1 MTPIYLD
8 FETRSGLELPD
19 VGADQYL
26 AHPWADI
33 WCLGYAVGDAPVQ
46 VVSHPYDVM
55 EVANEIALSGKRIV
69 AHNAVFEYLV
79 WNYILDPKY
88 FAGPLPPARF
98 ECTMAA
104 GYAMSL
110 PGSLDDLSAALGIE
124 AKKDMAGSRLA
135 KQMSKPRR
143 IDEAGHPIWWDE
155 PEKLQRLMT
164 YCAQDIE
171 VVREIH
177 RRLVPL
183 SDYER
188 RTWIMDFGINRR
200 GVYTDQPA
208 IQCASSIVA
217 QEQGAEMGKL
227 FQLTGGLVHGP
238 SEVKK
243 LTEWIQAQG
252 VEIPG
257 LAKQD
262 VIDTLSTDDLPAHVR
277 EALTIRQNYAKT
289 STAKLG
295 KMRHCAG
302 TDGRVRGILQYHA
315 SSTGRWGGRMIQPQ
329 NLPRPTIS
337 QEEIDDIIDRLQ
349 TATPEEAAAYIKVF
363 HGPPIARVADCLRGM
378 LRAAP
383 GKQLYVGDFANI
395 EGRVLA
401 WLAGEDWKVQA
412 FRDFDEGKGD
422 DLYLLAAARIFHK
435 PVTVFNKKSPERQ
448 IGKVAELACIAE
460 GSRVLTDKGLVAIE
474 KVTTDMK
481 VWDGVDFVPHEGVV
495 YRGIKEVQRYDGL
508 TATKDHLVW
517 TEGAPGP
524 VPFELAASRGSRLLR
539 SGSGGRSIRTSANH
553 SIGTSIYERVDARI
567 CRNRVRGLRRVPMD
581 ISRELDN
588 GEKQRVPGVL
598 PATGCSHLVDEA
610 RNCDETAVYQPQ
622 RQGVPELWRARDSI
636 QIRFRPRGG
645 AMDTESFR
653 ARSVQRNRP
662 HRQRRALR
670 TGKFDVLD
678 AGRAKQEHSAEH
690 GLCYR
695 CGMGAEEPVCR
706 AYDESFTT
714 SRALSA
720 RCPTDGVSSSVREEK
735 GLAPHSATPPRARV
749 YDIVN
754 AGPRH
759 RFTVENILVHNCGYQ
774 GGVGAFQTMAHTY
787 GVKVSDIEADQIK
800 KAWRSAHPKIQQ
812 YWWDLESAAIRAV
825 ETPGVVFR
833 VRSVAFAVRGSFLW
847 CQLPSG
853 RRLCYPYPT
862 LEDKDTPW
870 GEVKPQV
877 VYKTVDDRTRQWGR
891 TSTYGG
897 KLAENITQA
906 VARDILVDRM
916 HDLELHGWNIVLH
929 VHDEIV
935 AEDTPDRDLAEYLGV
950 MRKQPHWAPD
960 LPLAVEGLAGTRYK
974 K

>member
-8 FETRSGLELPD
+8 VETRSGLELPD

-143 IDEAGHPIWWDE
+143 IDEAGNPIWWDE
-155 PEKLQRLMT
+155 PEKLQRLMA

-171 VVREIH
+171 VLREVH
-177 RRLVPL
+177 RRVVPL

-208 IQCASSIVA
+208 IHCASSLVT

-337 QEEIDDIIDRLQ
+337 QEDIDDIIDRLQ

-401 WLAGEDWKVQA
+401 WLAGEEWKVQA
-412 FRDFDEGKGD
+412 FRDFDEGKGP
-422 DLYLLAAARIFHK
+422 DLYLVSAARIFHK
-435 PVTVFNKKSPERQ
+435 PVASFNKKSPERM
-448 IGKVAELACIAE
+448 IGKVSELA
-460 GSRVLTDKGLVAIE
+460 L
-474 KVTTDMK
+474 
-481 VWDGVDFVPHEGVV
+481 
-495 YRGIKEVQRYDGL
+495 
-508 TATKDHLVW
+508 
-517 TEGAPGP
+517 
-524 VPFELAASRGSRLLR
+524 
-539 SGSGGRSIRTSANH
+539 
-553 SIGTSIYERVDARI
+553 
-567 CRNRVRGLRRVPMD
+567 
-581 ISRELDN
+581 
-588 GEKQRVPGVL
+588 
-598 PATGCSHLVDEA
+598 
-610 RNCDETAVYQPQ
+610 
-622 RQGVPELWRARDSI
+622 
-636 QIRFRPRGG
+636 
-645 AMDTESFR
+645 
-653 ARSVQRNRP
+653 
-662 HRQRRALR
+662 
-670 TGKFDVLD
+670 
-678 AGRAKQEHSAEH
+678 
-690 GLCYR
+690 
-695 CGMGAEEPVCR
+695 
-706 AYDESFTT
+706 
-714 SRALSA
+714 
-720 RCPTDGVSSSVREEK
+720 
-735 GLAPHSATPPRARV
+735 
-749 YDIVN
+749 
-754 AGPRH
+754 
-759 RFTVENILVHNCGYQ
+759 GYQ
-774 GGVGAFQTMAHTY
+774 GGQGAFQTMAHTY
-787 GVKVSDIEADQIK
+787 GVKVSDTEAEQIK

-812 YWWDLESAAIRAV
+812 YWWDVETAAIRAV
-825 ETPGVVFR
+825 QTPGVVFR
-833 VRSVAFAVRGSFLW
+833 VRTVAFAVRGSFLW

-862 LEDKDTPW
+862 LEDKDTLW

-916 HDLELHGWNIVLH
+916 HDLELHSWNIVLH

-960 LPLAVEGLAGTRYK
+960 LPLAVEGWAGTRYK